1 MLISTW
7 LKQILRG
14 EKKLLKAKDARHCNP
29 PKLAEISVK
38 NLYEKCLQLEGMA
51 DYFPNHYPK
60 GRSCDRSYFFTVLAS
75 LYPDYVEK
83 LLL

>member
-75 LYPDYVEK
+75 LYQYLSET
-83 LLL
+83 L

>member
-14 EKKLLKAKDARHCNP
+14 EKKLLNAKDARHCNP
-29 PKLAEISVK
+29 SKFAEISVK

>member
-7 LKQILRG
+7 LKQILKG
-14 EKKLLKAKDARHCNP
+14 QKKLLKAKEARYCNP
-29 PKLAEISVK
+29 PKLPEISVK
-38 NLYEKCLQLEGMA
+38 NLYDKCLQLEGMA
-51 DYFPNHYPK
+51 DYFPNRYPR